1 MNNLCLVHWQ
11 YTWPTF
17 AHVCSLI
24 LFEVCLS
31 RLGSMDRENVYTY
44 IRAYLHAW
52 DCMCRCGYGCALY
65 VQVSGAK
72 SADWHALLPSQV
84 VELWT
89 RLISW
94 VLFDRKARHSVWGM
108 MRNPCLCPKCL
119 NWNDTWSCWT
129 WTSCWDHE
137 ECHQSAHDCNRCQ
150 RNAPSVTSV

>member
-31 RLGSMDRENVYTY
+31 RLGSIDRENVYTY

-52 DCMCRCGYGCALY
+52 DCMCMCGYGCAVY
-65 VQVSGAK
+65 VQEPGGK
-72 SADWHALLPSQV
+72 ECRL
-84 VELWT
+84 T
-89 RLISW
+89 RLAPIASGRAVDQADILSAIW
-94 VLFDRKARHSVWGM
+94 QKGQTVFEGWRGIHVCV
-108 MRNPCLCPKCL
+108 P
-119 NWNDTWSCWT
+119 NDTWSCWT

-137 ECHQSAHDCNRCQ
+137 ECHQSAHGCNRCQ
-150 RNAPSVTSV
+150 RNSPSVTLV